1 MDGVDGVAR
10 VPGFEE
16 MSDAVRF
23 DVLLS
28 LETSEAVRL
37 DVLLSLELSDAV
49 RLDMSQFWEIIMDK
63 MMGDTNVA
71 NTFEWDGAVMVHRP
85 PPKMLLLH

>member
-1 MDGVDGVAR
+1 MDGDDGVSR

-23 DVLLS
+23 DVLLL

-49 RLDMSQFWEIIMDK
+49 RLDMSQFWEIIMD
-63 MMGDTNVA
+63 N
-71 NTFEWDGAVMVHRP
+71 DG
-85 PPKMLLLH
+85 